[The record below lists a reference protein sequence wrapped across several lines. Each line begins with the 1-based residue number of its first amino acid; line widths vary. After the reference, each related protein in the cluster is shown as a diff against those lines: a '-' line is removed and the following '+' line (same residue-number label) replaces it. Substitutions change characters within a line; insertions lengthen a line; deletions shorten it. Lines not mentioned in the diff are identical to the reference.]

1 MTAAEMRCPICASDS
16 LSEFLRRHQVPI
28 RQNFLMPDHASA
40 VAIARG
46 TLALTVCEACGFV
59 FNRAFDPTLRIY
71 GEGYENTQA
80 CSPSFNEYLDRL
92 VDLLVNQR
100 NVRDCVAAEVG
111 CGNGIFLR
119 KLVGY
124 PAAGIRA
131 YGFDPSY
138 VGPAVEFNGR
148 LQFIKRY
155 YDKDCAEIKADVV
168 ICRHVIEHVPRPLEL
183 LQSIKKSLV
192 HSPAARI
199 FFETPCVEWILRN
212 QVIWDFFYEHCSY
225 FTAESLTAAF
235 EIAGFQVQSV
245 DHVFGGQYLWL
256 EAVPSS
262 TFRCSGERD
271 GDLATLTAEFA
282 RVEGELSEAWRRRI
296 ESLAESGKV
305 ALWGAGAKG
314 VTFANLADPG
324 QQYIDCIADLNP
336 LKQGHFVPGTGHPI
350 VAPADLPER
359 QVRNVILMNPLYRDE
374 NLAIIKSLNADVNL
388 IEGLCE

>member
-1 MTAAEMRCPICASDS
+1 MRCPICASGS
-16 LSEFLRRHQVPI
+16 LNEFLRRDQVPI
-28 RQNFLMPDHASA
+28 QQNFLMSDQASA

-59 FNRAFDPTLRIY
+59 FNRAFDPTMRIY

-80 CSPSFNEYLDRL
+80 CSPSFNEHLDRL

-111 CGNGIFLR
+111 CGNGVFLR

-124 PAAGIRA
+124 PAAGIRG

-138 VGPAVEFNGR
+138 AGPAVEFNGR

-155 YDKDCAEIKADVV
+155 YDEDCAEIKADVV
-168 ICRHVIEHVPRPLEL
+168 ICRHVIEHVPWPLEL
-183 LQSIKKSLV
+183 LQRIKKSLV

-225 FTAESLTAAF
+225 FTADSLTAAF
-235 EIAGFQVQSV
+235 EIAGFQVRSV
-245 DHVFGGQYLWL
+245 DHVFGDQYLWL

-262 TFRCSGERD
+262 TSRSSGELD
-271 GDLATLTAEFA
+271 GDLAALTAEFA
-282 RVEGELSEAWRRRI
+282 RVEGELSEAWRRRV
-296 ESLAESGKV
+296 ENLAESGKV

-350 VAPADLPER
+350 VAPAHLPER

-388 IEGLCE
+388 IEGLCD

>member
-1 MTAAEMRCPICASDS
+1 MRCPICAADS
-16 LSEFLRRHQVPI
+16 LSEFLRRDQVPI
-28 RQNFLMPDHASA
+28 RQNFLMPDQASA

-80 CSPSFNEYLDRL
+80 CSPSFNEHLDRL

-111 CGNGIFLR
+111 CGNGVFLR

-124 PAAGIRA
+124 PAGGIRG

-155 YDKDCAEIKADVV
+155 YDEDCAEIKADVV

-183 LQSIKKSLV
+183 LHRIKRALV
-192 HSPAARI
+192 HSSSPRI

-235 EIAGFQVQSV
+235 EIAGFQVRSV

-262 TFRCSGERD
+262 TFRSAGERD
-271 GDLATLTAEFA
+271 GDLATLAAEFA
-282 RVEGELSEAWRRRI
+282 RAEAELSEAWRRRI
-296 ESLAESGKV
+296 ESLAKSGKV

-336 LKQGHFVPGTGHPI
+336 LKQGRFVPGTGHPI
-350 VAPADLPER
+350 VAPADLPKRE
-359 QVRNVILMNPLYRDE
+359 VRNAILMNPLYRDE
-374 NLAIIKSLNADVNL
+374 NLTIIKKLKADVNL
-388 IEGLCE
+388 IEGLCD